1 MVVDEYVTIGRK
13 AQVHHPAV
21 VAVAVDE
28 YVIFGQKAQVTPS
41 SGCDGGSGCQRILD
55 SLLVVHGIVEFALES
70 TLEILMGGNW
80 SSLVLARIA
89 AGKEDEN
96 DADADNKNESD
107 LSHEMSE
114 DQGLADLSRQ
124 LDEMCSPLNSINNNE
139 SDLAHK
145 VSEDQGLADLSRQ
158 LEEA

>member
-1 MVVDEYVTIGRK
+1 M
-13 AQVHHPAV
+13 
-21 VAVAVDE
+21 
-28 YVIFGQKAQVTPS
+28 
-41 SGCDGGSGCQRILD
+41 
-55 SLLVVHGIVEFALES
+55 EFALES

-124 LDEMCSPLNSINNNE
+124 LDDVCSPLNSSKNKE
-139 SDLAHK
+139 
-145 VSEDQGLADLSRQ
+145 
-158 LEEA
+158 